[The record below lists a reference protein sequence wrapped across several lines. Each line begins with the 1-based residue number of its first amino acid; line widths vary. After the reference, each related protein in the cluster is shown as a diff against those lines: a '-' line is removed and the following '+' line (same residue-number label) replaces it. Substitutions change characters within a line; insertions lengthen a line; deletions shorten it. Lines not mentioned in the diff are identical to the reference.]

1 MCTEKGIIK
10 KTSIEA
16 YSHPRKKGIIAINVR
31 EGDRLLAARFTDGN
45 SDIMMALY
53 SGRAIRF
60 HENEELRAIGRTASG
75 VRGISLED
83 ENDRVI
89 GMLAIDNDRLNI
101 LIVSENGY
109 GKRSLLEDYR
119 ITHRGG
125 KGVSTIKIT
134 ERTGNLIAIK
144 AVTDEDDLMIINRSG
159 IAIRLHVDQLR
170 ILGRNTQGVRL
181 IDLRGKDVI
190 AAVCEVPRQEEEEE
204 DVEGMENPETPAL
217 NESTEPES
225 EE

>member
-1 MCTEKGIIK
+1 M
-10 KTSIEA
+10 
-16 YSHPRKKGIIAINVR
+16 
-31 EGDRLLAARFTDGN
+31 
-45 SDIMMALY
+45 
-53 SGRAIRF
+53 
-60 HENEELRAIGRTASG
+60 
-75 VRGISLED
+75 RGISLED
-83 ENDRVI
+83 DNDRVV
-89 GMLAIDNDRLNI
+89 GMLAIDNDRSNI

-134 ERTGNLIAIK
+134 EKTGKLIAIK
-144 AVTDEDDLMIINRSG
+144 AVTDDDDLMIINRSG

-190 AAVCEVPRQEEEEE
+190 AAVCEVPRQEEDEEYDDAE
-204 DVEGMENPETPAL
+204 VVDNNGTGEETPLNEKPET
-217 NESTEPES
+217 ES
-225 EE
+225 EA